1 MNQKFNPNTIIRL
14 VFDLNSLHSI
24 SSEEGWSNFQ
34 AMVKI
39 FDDRSYN
46 TVLISQ
52 TVRVQDWQSHENV
65 QVLHGTSLEMLEKN
79 TNLDEPQV
87 FWITDDSEIQSELHR
102 RHRPFGGGTEKTLK
116 HQGMQFQNLQ
126 DLLEVFHPSRNTSQE
141 IAETVEN

>member
-1 MNQKFNPNTIIRL
+1 
-14 VFDLNSLHSI
+14 
-24 SSEEGWSNFQ
+24 
-34 AMVKI
+34 MVKI

-87 FWITDDSEIQSELHR
+87 F
-102 RHRPFGGGTEKTLK
+102 
-116 HQGMQFQNLQ
+116 
-126 DLLEVFHPSRNTSQE
+126 
-141 IAETVEN
+141 

>member
-1 MNQKFNPNTIIRL
+1 
-14 VFDLNSLHSI
+14 
-24 SSEEGWSNFQ
+24 
-34 AMVKI
+34 MVKI

-87 FWITDDSEIQSELHR
+87 FWITDDSDIQSELHR
-102 RHRPFGGGTEKTLK
+102 RHRPFGGG
-116 HQGMQFQNLQ
+116 
-126 DLLEVFHPSRNTSQE
+126 
-141 IAETVEN
+141 I

>member
-1 MNQKFNPNTIIRL
+1 MNQKFNPNTISRL

-39 FDDRSYN
+39 FDDRSYSI
-46 TVLISQ
+46 VLISQ

-65 QVLHGTSLEMLEKN
+65 QVLHGSSLEMLEKN

-87 FWITDDSEIQSELHR
+87 FGITDDSDIQSELHR
-102 RHRPFGGGTEKTLK
+102 LSSRGISKDAEHAQTKLATPERASCRP
-116 HQGMQFQNLQ
+116 
-126 DLLEVFHPSRNTSQE
+126 DL
-141 IAETVEN
+141 